1 MPKFYV
7 QCGPRRSI
15 IQAGDRF
22 DAVMHLIDRAL
33 QDHLWIYD
41 DVDLSDTDRR
51 RHLLIEALLHLDP
64 AIRISE
70 QGFDREDASVH
81 LTPEAVSQWHALM
94 VGVSRLFEAAGL
106 PPRPF
111 SAVAASGSSPS
122 NSMRPLQ
129 RPR

>member
-7 QCGPRRSI
+7 QCGPQRSI

-41 DVDLSDTDRR
+41 DVDLSDADRR

-64 AIRISE
+64 AVRISE

-81 LTPEAVSQWHALM
+81 PTPEAVTQWHALM

-106 PPRPF
+106 PPRSF
-111 SAVAASGSSPS
+111 STVAATGSSPS
-122 NSMRPLQ
+122 DAVLRSH